1 MRDLSIIF
9 FKLIKKM
16 RISSCSCSCSSYDN
30 DDKYGRTHN
39 NEHNNEN
46 DDDNHLTLLL
56 QTM

>member
-1 MRDLSIIF
+1 
-9 FKLIKKM
+9 M
-16 RISSCSCSCSSYDN
+16 RISSCSCSYDN

>member
-1 MRDLSIIF
+1 MRF
-9 FKLIKKM
+9 
-16 RISSCSCSCSSYDN
+16 SSGSSYDN

-46 DDDNHLTLLL
+46 DDDDNHLTLLL

>member
-1 MRDLSIIF
+1 MRF
-9 FKLIKKM
+9 
-16 RISSCSCSCSSYDN
+16 SSGSSYDN